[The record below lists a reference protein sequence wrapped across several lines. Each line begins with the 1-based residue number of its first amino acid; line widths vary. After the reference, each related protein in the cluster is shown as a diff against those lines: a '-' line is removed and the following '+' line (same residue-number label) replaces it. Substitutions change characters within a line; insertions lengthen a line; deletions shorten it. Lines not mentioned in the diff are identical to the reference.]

1 MIRWYVDNRRSH
13 GGRRPQRNCCRLAGG
28 TGRAAGP
35 GRPPVC
41 QGGATTARPR
51 AGSWAAGGPA
61 PQELLDDRRARRP
74 DHPRWPAAPAGWG
87 GLGPGRRPRRCPRL
101 SGGAPRRGGRGAGGR
116 RDRRPQE
123 RQPHRG
129 GATPV
134 HRHRRQDRQRPGR
147 RLPGLRHPGRARV
160 IDRELYLPQGW
171 LADPQRC
178 HAAGVPDQVGFQT
191 KPELARVMLQRAL
204 EAGVPA
210 GWVTADE
217 VYGNSPGLRG
227 WLETRQLPFVL
238 AVKATE
244 PLPTASGPSA
254 SAARLAEHIPP
265 SCWLRLS
272 AGQGAKGRR
281 WYGWSRVPLATTGA
295 PEGWERWL
303 LVRRSLRTGEL
314 AYYLCAGPASLP
326 LVALVRVAGTRWRVE
341 EAFQAGKGLCGLDQ
355 HQVRRWCS
363 WYRWV
368 TLAMLAY
375 AFLVVAAVTEHTRH
389 PPPLGLIPLTCNEI
403 QHLFAALVAAPV
415 THTGHRLRWSGWGRR
430 HQPRARACHYRQQAA
445 QQP

>member
-87 GLGPGRRPRRCPRL
+87 GLGSRRRPRRCPRL

-116 RDRRPQE
+116 RDRRSQE
-123 RQPHRG
+123 RQPHRR

-134 HRHRRQDRQRPGR
+134 HGTAGQVDNAQVAVYLAYTTAAGHG
-147 RLPGLRHPGRARV
+147 V

-171 LADPQRC
+171 IDDPARC
-178 HAAGVPDQVGFQT
+178 QVAGVPDQVGFAT
-191 KPELARVMLQRAL
+191 KPELARMMLERAL

-217 VYGNSPGLRG
+217 V
-227 WLETRQLPFVL
+227 
-238 AVKATE
+238 
-244 PLPTASGPSA
+244 
-254 SAARLAEHIPP
+254 
-265 SCWLRLS
+265 
-272 AGQGAKGRR
+272 
-281 WYGWSRVPLATTGA
+281 
-295 PEGWERWL
+295 
-303 LVRRSLRTGEL
+303 
-314 AYYLCAGPASLP
+314 
-326 LVALVRVAGTRWRVE
+326 
-341 EAFQAGKGLCGLDQ
+341 
-355 HQVRRWCS
+355 
-363 WYRWV
+363 
-368 TLAMLAY
+368 
-375 AFLVVAAVTEHTRH
+375 
-389 PPPLGLIPLTCNEI
+389 
-403 QHLFAALVAAPV
+403 
-415 THTGHRLRWSGWGRR
+415 
-430 HQPRARACHYRQQAA
+430 
-445 QQP
+445 